1 VERVFRLALSGTP
14 GTGKTTVASL
24 FEKNGYDIISLESL
38 AKEHNCL
45 GEIDRLDNSR
55 PIDIEKLCRELK
67 KSWSKNPENT
77 LIIDGHLSHKLP
89 CDYTII
95 LRCQP
100 DVLQKRLESREYT
113 KEKIRGNVEWELIG
127 GPWNDKNDSNGWL
140 ELDTS
145 EINQEVIFESIHNW
159 ITDGFKPSTVDTEI
173 DWIQRM
179 ED

>member
-1 VERVFRLALSGTP
+1 MGSVFRLALSGTP

-24 FEKNGYDIISLESL
+24 LERNGYNIISLESL

-45 GEIDRLDNSR
+45 GEIDTLDNSR
-55 PIDIEKLCRELK
+55 PVDIEKLCLELE
-67 KSWSKNPENT
+67 KSWSRKPENIV
-77 LIIDGHLSHKLP
+77 IIDGHLSHQLP
-89 CDYTII
+89 CDYTIV

-100 DVLQKRLESREYT
+100 DILQKRLESRGYT
-113 KEKIRGNVEWELIG
+113 KEKINGNVEWELIG
-127 GPWNDKNDSNGWL
+127 GPWNDKIGSNGWL

-145 EINQEVIFESIHNW
+145 EIKQEAIFESIHSW

>member
-1 VERVFRLALSGTP
+1 MERVFRLALSGTP

-55 PIDIEKLCRELK
+55 PIDIEKLCRELE

-77 LIIDGHLSHKLP
+77 LIIDGHLSHQLP

-100 DVLQKRLESREYT
+100 DVLQKRLESR
-113 KEKIRGNVEWELIG
+113 
-127 GPWNDKNDSNGWL
+127 
-140 ELDTS
+140 
-145 EINQEVIFESIHNW
+145 
-159 ITDGFKPSTVDTEI
+159 
-173 DWIQRM
+173 
-179 ED
+179 